1 MGNRLGSGTER
12 GPVCRSIAHK
22 RSLMQSTN
30 DIANDKLATD
40 LRRIIV
46 DAEELL
52 RATAN
57 QAGEKVAAARA
68 RVQDSLD
75 SAKLKL
81 ELLGEEAADQARA
94 AVRATDDYVHDHPWQ
109 SVGIAAMVGLV
120 LGMMISRK

>member
-1 MGNRLGSGTER
+1 
-12 GPVCRSIAHK
+12 
-22 RSLMQSTN
+22 MQSTN
-30 DIANDKLATD
+30 DITSDKLASD
-40 LRRIIV
+40 LRTIIA

-109 SVGIAAMVGLV
+109 AVGIAALVGLV
-120 LGMMISRK
+120 LGMMVSRK

>member
-1 MGNRLGSGTER
+1 
-12 GPVCRSIAHK
+12 
-22 RSLMQSTN
+22 MQSTN

-40 LRRIIV
+40 LRRIIG

-81 ELLGEEAADQARA
+81 EVLGEEAADQARA

>member
-1 MGNRLGSGTER
+1 KPARLRVGEGA
-12 GPVCRSIAHK
+12 GLPVDRSIA
-22 RSLMQSTN
+22 RGLPMQSMN
-30 DIANDKLATD
+30 DITSDKLASD
-40 LRRIIV
+40 LRTIIA

-81 ELLGEEAADQARA
+81 ELLSEEAADQARL

-109 SVGIAAMVGLV
+109 AVGMAALVGLV
-120 LGMMISRK
+120 LGMAISRK

>member
-1 MGNRLGSGTER
+1 
-12 GPVCRSIAHK
+12 
-22 RSLMQSTN
+22 MQSTN

-81 ELLGEEAADQARA
+81 ELLGEEAAHPARA
-94 AVRATDDYVHDHPWQ
+94 GGRATDDYVHDHPWQ

>member
-1 MGNRLGSGTER
+1 MES
-12 GPVCRSIAHK
+12 
-22 RSLMQSTN
+22 QN
-30 DIANDKLATD
+30 DITTDKLASD
-40 LRRIIV
+40 LRTIIT

-81 ELLGEEAADQARA
+81 ELLGEEAADHARQ
-94 AVRATDDYVHDHPWQ
+94 AVRATDDYVHDHPWHA
-109 SVGIAAMVGLV
+109 VGIAALVGLV
-120 LGMMISRK
+120 LGMAISRK

>member
-1 MGNRLGSGTER
+1 MGNPLGSRVREGA
-12 GPVCRSIAHK
+12 GLPVDFFIASK
-22 RSLMQSTN
+22 RSPMSSSN
-30 DIANDKLATD
+30 DVTSDKLASD
-40 LRRIIV
+40 LRTIIS

-109 SVGIAAMVGLV
+109 
-120 LGMMISRK
+120 

>member
-1 MGNRLGSGTER
+1 
-12 GPVCRSIAHK
+12 
-22 RSLMQSTN
+22 MQSTN

-81 ELLGEEAADQARA
+81 ALLGAVAADQARA

>member
-1 MGNRLGSGTER
+1 
-12 GPVCRSIAHK
+12 
-22 RSLMQSTN
+22 MQSTN
-30 DIANDKLATD
+30 DTTTSDRLASD
-40 LRRIIV
+40 LRTIIA

-94 AVRATDDYVHDHPWQ
+94 AVRATDDYVHDHPWHA
-109 SVGIAAMVGLV
+109 VGIAALVGLV
-120 LGMMISRK
+120 LGMTINRK

>member
-1 MGNRLGSGTER
+1 
-12 GPVCRSIAHK
+12 
-22 RSLMQSTN
+22 MQSTN
-30 DIANDKLATD
+30 DIANEKLATD
-40 LRRIIV
+40 LRRIIG

>member
-1 MGNRLGSGTER
+1 
-12 GPVCRSIAHK
+12 
-22 RSLMQSTN
+22 MQSTN

-40 LRRIIV
+40 LRRIIG

-94 AVRATDDYVHDHPWQ
+94 AVHATDDYVHDHPWQ
-109 SVGIAAMVGLV
+109 SVGIAALVGLV
-120 LGMMISRK
+120 LGMMVSRK

>member
-1 MGNRLGSGTER
+1 
-12 GPVCRSIAHK
+12 
-22 RSLMQSTN
+22 MQSTN

-40 LRRIIV
+40 LRRIIG